1 MQVTQATI
9 NVWDLPVRLFHWTLA
24 SAFFIAYLSADE
36 VQTLHEIAGYTV
48 AALVLFRLVWGV
60 IGTRYARF
68 SQFVKGP
75 HATADYLKQM
85 AHGKAPRHLGHNPA
99 GAAMIIALLLALV
112 GTTLA
117 GMTLLATDGHGPLA
131 GTFLAGLR
139 EHTVE
144 EVHEFFANSSIFL
157 VFLHVAGVITSSL
170 MHREN
175 LVRAMIN
182 GRKRAPS
189 ADPATVEPRIET
201 SRV

>member
-9 NVWDLPVRLFHWTLA
+9 NVWDLPVRIFHWTLA
-24 SAFFIAYLSADE
+24 GAFFIAYVSADE

-75 HATADYLKQM
+75 RATADYLKQM

-99 GAAMIIALLLALV
+99 GAAMIIALLLALA
-112 GTTLA
+112 GTTFA

-131 GTFLAGLR
+131 GTFLAGLH

-144 EVHEFFANSSIFL
+144 EVHEFFANSTIFL
-157 VFLHVAGVITSSL
+157 VLLHVAGVLTSSL

-189 ADPATVEPRIET
+189 ADPALTESRIET